1 MANPR
6 WLEDW
11 SEQEARRLQAQEW
24 GGGSSSGTSSP
35 ERGGYHDEGQGSR
48 SRYDRAPPRR
58 TGRSLNDR
66 RHDYGYDSYD
76 SEYDSRSGS
85 FAFSSPGN
93 GRYSRDPSNGR
104 RGNNRR
110 TSLPRRRDF
119 SDDHRDD
126 YYVDGSDDGYSDRS
140 RAPSSYYSSRASS
153 PARRGNRPPTRRRQH
168 SRSPPRDRSP
178 SAYRFPRDADTWGRG
193 GGPSRSNGRYGGRS
207 PNPTSAIPESIEFQ
221 DDQPSRDPS
230 PLRGGGFDTF
240 GSGSRGDFG
249 HRASSSQRPSISSST
264 GRQGGR
270 TLGDSTAG
278 PSRVNENSYGWPDV
292 SDDDTGPASNSRAAA
307 PTQRPPGNTGGPS
320 GRPNLGNNAAGP
332 TSRPQPAAPTQ
343 RPSQATG
350 NPYGW
355 PDVSDDE
362 GRPTGT
368 SQAVTARQS
377 DNRGSSANRAGN
389 GSAGAP
395 ASTNQAVNSGG
406 AGGRGTSGGRP
417 SGGRNAN
424 ATGGPSRPGPVAGPA
439 PPESP
444 KRPFSPVFL
453 ELD

>member
-35 ERGGYHDEGQGSR
+35 ERGGYHDEGQGSH

-140 RAPSSYYSSRASS
+140 RAPSSYYSSRSSS

-207 PNPTSAIPESIEFQ
+207 PNPTSAIPESIEFKMTNLPGTLPRCEVGGLI
-221 DDQPSRDPS
+221 PSAAEAVATSD
-230 PLRGGGFDTF
+230 
-240 GSGSRGDFG
+240 
-249 HRASSSQRPSISSST
+249 T
-264 GRQGGR
+264 GRHLR
-270 TLGDSTAG
+270 S
-278 PSRVNENSYGWPDV
+278 V
-292 SDDDTGPASNSRAAA
+292 PASLVRPAAKLA
-307 PTQRPPGNTGGPS
+307 VHWETVRQVHPGSTKTHMGGP
-320 GRPNLGNNAAGP
+320 
-332 TSRPQPAAPTQ
+332 T
-343 RPSQATG
+343 
-350 NPYGW
+350 
-355 PDVSDDE
+355 
-362 GRPTGT
+362 
-368 SQAVTARQS
+368 
-377 DNRGSSANRAGN
+377 
-389 GSAGAP
+389 
-395 ASTNQAVNSGG
+395 
-406 AGGRGTSGGRP
+406 
-417 SGGRNAN
+417 
-424 ATGGPSRPGPVAGPA
+424 
-439 PPESP
+439 
-444 KRPFSPVFL
+444 
-453 ELD
+453 